1 MVAKVFSLFYCN
13 LSCFNCLKIFFVIV
27 SRNLFGVLVMILGK
41 CPYCDNGDIEV
52 RDKEVSGKKV
62 KLYACSNAKW
72 ITQDGEMYELSPEA
86 TCDFKIWQNSLARYG
101 KWLSYKEVRELL
113 SDESIEVELLSKKYG
128 KKVYYNKLITLNQ
141 EYGVS
146 VIWD

>member
-1 MVAKVFSLFYCN
+1 
-13 LSCFNCLKIFFVIV
+13 
-27 SRNLFGVLVMILGK
+27 MILGK
-41 CPYCDNGDIEV
+41 CPYCDDGHIEV

-62 KLYACSNAKW
+62 KLYACSNAAWK
-72 ITQDGEMYELSPEA
+72 TEDGEMFELTENS

-101 KWLSYKEVRELL
+101 KWLSYKEVRGLL
-113 SDESIEVELLSKKYG
+113 EDESIEVELLSKKYG
-128 KKVYYNKLITLNQ
+128 KKVYYNKYIALNQ

>member
-1 MVAKVFSLFYCN
+1 
-13 LSCFNCLKIFFVIV
+13 
-27 SRNLFGVLVMILGK
+27 MILGS
-41 CPYCDNGDIEV
+41 CPYCDDGSIEV

-62 KLYACSNAKW
+62 KLYACSNAHWK
-72 ITQDGEMYELSPEA
+72 TEDGEIFELADDA
-86 TCDFKIWQNSLARYG
+86 TCDFRIWQNSLARYG

-113 SDESIEVELLSKKYG
+113 SEESLELELLSKKHG
-128 KKVYYNKLITLNQ
+128 KKIYYTKTIALNQ